1 MTKLIYIA
9 DPMCSWCYG
18 FGPELV
24 PLLDG
29 VPEISL
35 DIVVGG
41 LRAYNTDTLN
51 DETRASMLTHWDHVK
66 EASGL
71 PFSDKAISAD
81 NFIYDSEPACRAVV
95 TIRTL
100 APQAAFIAFRT
111 LQHAFYAEGL
121 DITKA
126 DVLAGIC
133 VDTLNKN
140 GIPIDKQTFLNAWSS
155 EEIITATHADFV
167 QTQKWGVT
175 GCPTLVMEF
184 GSQLHLV
191 TSGFTRTEDVVAKMQ
206 ALVDQTSAT

>member
-41 LRAYNTDTLN
+41 LRAYNTDTMN
-51 DETRASMLTHWDHVK
+51 DDTRASMLVHWDHVK
-66 EASGL
+66 ESSGL
-71 PFSDKAISAD
+71 PFTDKAISTD
-81 NFIYDSEPACRAVV
+81 NFIYDTEPACRAVV
-95 TIRTL
+95 TVRTL
-100 APQAAFIAFRT
+100 APQATLSAFRK

-126 DVLAGIC
+126 DILAEIC

-140 GIPIDKQTFLNAWSS
+140 GISIDKQAFLNTWSS
-155 EEIITATHADFV
+155 EEIIASTHADFV
-167 QTQKWGVT
+167 HTQKWGIT
-175 GCPTLVMEF
+175 GFPSLVMEI
-184 GSQLHLV
+184 GGQLHLV
-191 TSGFTRTEDVVAKMQ
+191 TSGFARTEDVIAKMQ
-206 ALVDQTSAT
+206 DLVDQKA